1 MLQFTK
7 IAEERIYQPGETII
21 ARDQPI
27 DHFFMIRSGQ
37 VDVVLLDEKNQ
48 EYTVSHL
55 GKGEFFGE
63 LELLR
68 GGKSIANVRAGGS
81 QPVEVIYIPRADFIR
96 VMNESPITS
105 EVVGKIVQER
115 LDQRRTSDHRSVNR

>member
-7 IAEERIYQPGETII
+7 ISGERTYQPGESII
-21 ARDQPI
+21 ARNQSV

-48 EYTVSHL
+48 EYIISHL
-55 GKGEFFGE
+55 GRGEFFGE

-68 GGKSIANVRAGGS
+68 GGKSIANVRAGGT
-81 QPVEVIYIPRADFIR
+81 QPVEVVYVPRADFVR
-96 VMNESPITS
+96 VMDESPVTVEAI
-105 EVVGKIVQER
+105 GKIVQER
-115 LDQRRTSDHRSVNR
+115 LEQRRIADHRAKNR